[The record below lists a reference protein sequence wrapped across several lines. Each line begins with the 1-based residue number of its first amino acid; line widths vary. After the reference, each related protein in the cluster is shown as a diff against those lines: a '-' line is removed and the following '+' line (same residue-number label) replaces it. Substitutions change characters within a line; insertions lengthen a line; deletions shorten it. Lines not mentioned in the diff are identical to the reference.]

1 MEEKLRMIRVLSL
14 FSGIGAFEKALER
27 LGVEHEVVNYCEID
41 PYAGKAY
48 SLIHGIPQEKNLVDV
63 TKVDT
68 SKLENIDLVTYGFPC
83 TDISIA
89 GKMKGF
95 EDEDG
100 NTTRSGLFFEALRII
115 QDTKPKYAIAE
126 NVKNLMS
133 KSFERELDIVLN
145 SLGAAGYNNY
155 CKVLNAKDYGIPQ
168 NRERVFIVS
177 IRRDV
182 DDFSFDFPKKET
194 LELRMKDLLEKN
206 VDEKYYMSDKAL
218 NSILSPGTKNFYLK
232 PEIDLEVAR
241 PLTATMHKMHRAGA
255 DNYVSDVFINHDIK
269 LDIEDGKAVIGKEIE
284 PIRLG
289 NIYGEDKGTGYAGN
303 VWDKDAIAPTL
314 MTMQGGNRQPM
325 IIDDI
330 YASREA
336 RVYEE
341 YAPTLRASKCGDLKV
356 AEPVIDKVD
365 DKLEITYPD
374 EPFVVASR
382 GRYGENGKV
391 EQHLEPNFD
400 GLSNTLTTVQK
411 DNYVCEPVKASD
423 TSIIYVGNVNPS
435 GRGMN
440 GVVVDANGLARTIA
454 TEKGEG
460 QKILIKENTKQGF
473 AEAYE
478 GDSINL
484 EQPNSKTRRGRVGHG
499 VAQTLTT
506 SPQQAVVI
514 KDECKPRLV
523 GGIGEKKLGNQ
534 YRQGD
539 RIYDS
544 NAIAMCLTAQPV
556 GNAGG
561 NSYLYAVEEP
571 KIEVVGNYM
580 PSGHDASRV
589 VDANGLDPTV
599 RENHGTVTA
608 VLEEPKFRI
617 RKLTPKECFRLMG
630 FDDKDIDILI
640 ENGISNTQLYKMAGN
655 SIVVD
660 VLERLFECLL
670 LKKKEEPDLFSM
682 MFEM

>member
-41 PYAGKAY
+41 SYAGKAY
-48 SLIHGIPQEKNLVDV
+48 SLIHSIPQEKNLVDV

-83 TDISIA
+83 QDISIA
-89 GKMKGF
+89 GKQKGF

-194 LELRMKDLLEKN
+194 LELRMKDLLEKE

-218 NSILSPGTKNFYLK
+218 NSILSPGTKNY
-232 PEIDLEVAR
+232 
-241 PLTATMHKMHRAGA
+241 
-255 DNYVSDVFINHDIK
+255 DIK
-269 LDIEDGKAVIGKEIE
+269 LDIEDGKAVICKDID

-289 NIYGEDKGTGYAGN
+289 NIYGDDKGTGYAGN

-330 YASREA
+330 YASR
-336 RVYEE
+336 
-341 YAPTLRASKCGDLKV
+341 
-356 AEPVIDKVD
+356 
-365 DKLEITYPD
+365 
-374 EPFVVASR
+374 
-382 GRYGENGKV
+382 GRYGEDGKV
-391 EQHLEPNFD
+391 EQHLEPNLD
-400 GLSNTLTTVQK
+400 GFSNTLTTVQK
-411 DNYVCEPVKASD
+411 DNYVAEP
-423 TSIIYVGNVNPS
+423 
-435 GRGMN
+435 
-440 GVVVDANGLARTIA
+440 
-454 TEKGEG
+454 
-460 QKILIKENTKQGF
+460 QENT
-473 AEAYE
+473 
-478 GDSINL
+478 L
-484 EQPNSKTRRGRVGHG
+484 
-499 VAQTLTT
+499 
-506 SPQQAVVI
+506 
-514 KDECKPRLV
+514 
-523 GGIGEKKLGNQ
+523 
-534 YRQGD
+534 
-539 RIYDS
+539 
-544 NAIAMCLTAQPV
+544 
-556 GNAGG
+556 
-561 NSYLYAVEEP
+561 
-571 KIEVVGNYM
+571 
-580 PSGHDASRV
+580 
-589 VDANGLDPTV
+589 
-599 RENHGTVTA
+599 
-608 VLEEPKFRI
+608 RI

-630 FDDKDIDILI
+630 FDDKDIDILVA
-640 ENGISNTQLYKMAGN
+640 NGISNTQLYKMAGN
-655 SIVVD
+655 SIVVN
-660 VLERLFECLL
+660 VMEKLMECLL